1 MFETMT
7 KMHFYEL
14 NLSWVA
20 QRAVQKSSNHLPDY
34 KLPVYFPVVVLKVN
48 ARDHMPNT
56 KNINERLSIFGILE
70 YQILL
75 ILFFRAAFDPIF
87 DSANCQFLFEF
98 DIGSREPMS
107 MDARTRTFNA
117 YP

>member
-1 MFETMT
+1 MFKTMT
-7 KMHFYEL
+7 KMHFFEF

-20 QRAVQKSSNHLPDY
+20 QRAVQKSSNHLPGY
-34 KLPVYFPVVVLKVN
+34 KLPVYFPVGVLKVT
-48 ARDHMPNT
+48 ARGHTPNT
-56 KNINERLSIFGILE
+56 KNINELLSIFGILE

-75 ILFFRAAFDPIF
+75 ILFFRAVFDPIF
-87 DSANCQFLFEF
+87 DSTNCQFLFEF

-107 MDARTRTFNA
+107 MDARTRTINP